1 MFYVH
6 FKSDLQIVENVLYDR
21 SKTELSIVIFALG
34 KLWGRSG
41 TISMVWDAL
50 VRLFV
55 RSRRSFV
62 LSFAAS
68 FVRSFVRWGAA
79 VTHPYFL

>member
-41 TISMVWDAL
+41 TISDGL
-50 VRLFV
+50 GCFGSFV
-55 RSRRSFV
+55 RSFSSFV